1 MTTENIQINIREDG
15 SREVIVNIN
24 RVANSM
30 DEAAKSSDFFGQA
43 MKRLVGIFSAG
54 YLLKQFAEFADTMTL
69 LDARLKLVT
78 KSTADYMQAQQD
90 LYSISQR
97 NNVGLKETGQ
107 LYVRLADPVKRLGGG
122 IKEVSAIVDAFSTSL
137 RISGVSQQEAAS
149 ATLQFAQAMGS
160 GKLAG
165 DEFRSLAENAP
176 RFMQVLAD
184 SLNVPTGALKGMATE
199 GKLTS
204 DVIGNALIKSLGKLQ
219 DEAKGLSNTIGGS
232 LSDLR
237 NDTLVTVSAFDRLTG
252 TSGKMADAIQGVS
265 LLVFELGQIFK
276 EDLAANTKSVA
287 GEMDAMEATIRILG
301 PAFEVITIT
310 VANLAYYLKT
320 TGRAIGAVGAQV
332 AAVAQGEFKRALDIG
347 KEFRDDQEQSKKELD
362 DFTNRV
368 SGLTERTL
376 AARAKQTQATNYGA
390 EATLKAVQSDKE
402 LIDAR
407 MRLTGINK
415 KYFEDMA
422 AFQGALDAGKIS
434 QQEYIDL
441 MSELATKTY
450 AASAAGK
457 EARKN
462 LVGSDDRIKVMQDQ
476 LVIAQTS
483 FDQEKSIYEN
493 RMRMIETY
501 HKNFGTE
508 EIDFYAQRQ
517 NARQEY
523 LKSEQASY
531 DAERAIIE
539 TFKPNTA
546 KELADNK
553 LRLDKLQRQHQQF
566 LNKMAD
572 DRTEDELS
580 RLASDRK
587 IVSSSDDM
595 TNAFLSDLQK
605 QIDKTNEANSQR
617 EEGLA
622 SVQREYVARLDL
634 AIAYQEQFM
643 AQQLINGATD
653 EELAQAPKILKF
665 LQDQRR
671 LRSELADALSEKEF
685 IKAQAEYQK
694 AVDQTSRKIQDGLYS
709 AIIKGGSSGFKKL
722 RDDVKEWF
730 ARLVLS
736 PIIRPVAD
744 YGANIVQQMFGTSGQ
759 GQNLPGGVSG
769 AAGMFGG
776 GGSSNNG
783 AFSLLSTGK
792 SLYDMWQ
799 NGFAGISANLG
810 SIVSGLGNMVGSS
823 GASAFGAGMGMTSGE
838 AAAASSAY
846 GSAGMASTGS
856 AISAGATFAKVIPIV
871 GWVITGMIAAN
882 KFMKEGFTPNRDL
895 NTIGK
900 VVGASNNLQ
909 YKNLTQLGLS
919 PTLANIFTGASITT
933 KLFGRAAPRI
943 ESQGIRGTASADSVT
958 GEQYANILEK
968 GGWFRSDKRYTKTAA
983 LDSDMVN
990 TIKGG
995 IGDLKVA
1002 TDALGKSIGLNT
1014 GILDSY
1020 RKTFDLAFGNDQQKN
1035 VDLFTKFLTDVGNE
1049 MATLLIPNIQQFA
1062 KYGETASAT
1071 LQRLADIFVA
1081 TDSVAKALGKSAAD
1095 MFGGIGLAS
1104 EASRERLVTYA
1115 GGVTQLQSS
1124 VSAYMEAFL
1133 SDAEKL
1139 KPVQDALNE
1148 ALSSLGV
1155 TGVTTKDQFKAL
1167 VTSLDLT
1174 TEAGTK
1180 MFVQL
1185 MNLAPA
1191 FAQITDASDA
1201 LKQKELDRIK
1211 AEQDA
1216 ADQAAK
1222 EAAQAA
1228 KEAADAAEAAR
1239 QAELQRIKAHQKEVA
1254 DNLLSDASSVFER
1267 LQRSVDAV
1275 KASIQKDYE
1284 AHDAVLGTQIDAATV
1299 NLSTLQNVSR
1309 AVQSTLDSM
1318 HLQEGAAVYR
1328 QQSQQVIE
1336 DALSA
1341 MKAGQSVDQDSLQK
1355 ALGVVSQNVEDMF
1368 GSSTD
1373 FRRDFYATANTLYD
1387 LSESTNGQID
1397 VAQASLTALNDQR
1410 DLLKQ
1415 TYDAQIAAI
1424 DAQMQAAQDQ
1434 LNLLKG
1440 IDTSVASLPA
1450 VFQLFAGYVAAVR
1463 ADPLAGANAA
1473 ITDAYL
1479 KYTGRNPGA
1488 GELNDW
1494 QNQLEAGL
1502 SIQDAVA
1509 SIKGSDLAA
1518 SWRSQL
1524 VAQGISPD
1532 TYTPPQTSAG
1542 STDFSWM
1549 TQNPTGGA
1557 VTPTGF
1563 QPIVV
1568 NNDELVSLLE
1578 DIRQE
1583 LREMNETA
1591 DKTAVDVDNL
1601 TGMFDRVTAG
1611 GNSMLVQDVGTL

>member
-24 RVANSM
+24 RVADTM
-30 DEAAKSSDFFGQA
+30 DNASKSADFFGQA

-78 KSTADYMQAQQD
+78 KSTTDYMQAQQD
-90 LYSISQR
+90 LYDISQR

-122 IKEVSAIVDAFSTSL
+122 IKEVSAIIDAFSTSL

-165 DEFRSLAENAP
+165 DEFRSLSENAP

-219 DEAKGLSNTIGGS
+219 DESKSLSNTIGGS

-237 NDTLVTVSAFDRLTG
+237 NDTLITVGAFDKLTG

-276 EDLAANTKSVA
+276 EDFLAGSKAAS
-287 GEMDAMEATIRILG
+287 GEMDTMETTIRILG
-301 PAFEVITIT
+301 PAFEAVTIT

-320 TGRAIGAVGAQV
+320 TGRALGAVGAQV
-332 AAVAQGEFKRALDIG
+332 AAISQGEFKRALDIG

-362 DFTNRV
+362 DFVNRV

-376 AARAKQTQATNYGA
+376 AARAKQTEATNYGA
-390 EATLKAVQSDKE
+390 QATLKAVQSDKE

-422 AFQGALDAGKIS
+422 TFQGALDAGKIS
-434 QQEYIDL
+434 QQEYINL

-462 LVGSDDRIKVMQDQ
+462 LVGSDDRMKVMQDQ
-476 LVIAQTS
+476 IVIAQTA
-483 FDQEKSIYEN
+483 FDQEKSIYEA
-493 RMRMIETY
+493 RLHIIDTY
-501 HKNFGTE
+501 HKDFGTTE
-508 EIDFYAQRQ
+508 TEFYEQRE
-517 NARQEY
+517 NARVEY

-531 DAERAIIE
+531 DRERSIIE
-539 TFKPNTA
+539 SFKPVGA
-546 KELADNK
+546 KEVADQK
-553 LRLDKLQRQHQQF
+553 LRLDKLERQHEQYV
-566 LNKMAD
+566 NKINAA
-572 DRTEDELS
+572 RGEDAVS
-580 RLASDRK
+580 RAAYDHK
-587 IVSSSDDM
+587 VVESSDDM

-605 QIDKTNEANSQR
+605 QIDKNKEANTQR
-617 EEGLA
+617 DEGLA
-622 SVQREYVARLDL
+622 SVQREYVAKLDL
-634 AIAYQEQFM
+634 AIAYQEQFI
-643 AQQLINGATD
+643 AQQSVNGATA
-653 EELAQAPKILKF
+653 EEIAQGPKILKF

-671 LRSELADALSEKEF
+671 LRSELADTLDEKEF
-685 IKAQAEYQK
+685 LKAQAEYVK
-694 AVDQTSRKIQDGLYS
+694 AVDATSRKIQDGLYA
-709 AIIKGGSSGFKKL
+709 AIVKGGSSGFKKL
-722 RDDVKEWF
+722 LSDVKEWF

-736 PIIRPVAD
+736 PIIQPIAN

-759 GQNLPGGVSG
+759 GQNLPGGISG
-769 AAGMFGG
+769 AGG
-776 GGSSNNG
+776 TGNSMMSM
-783 AFSLLSTGK
+783 LSTGK
-792 SLYDMWQ
+792 SLFDLWSK
-799 NGFAGISANLG
+799 GFAGMTSNLG
-810 SIVSGLGNMVGSS
+810 SMITSLGNMFGSS
-823 GASAFGAGMGMTSGE
+823 SMSAFGSGMGMTSSQ
-838 AAAASSAY
+838 AAAAANAY
-846 GSAGMASTGS
+846 GSAGMSGTGS
-856 AISAGATFAKVIPIV
+856 AISGGSSFASMAPYA
-871 GWVITGMIAAN
+871 GMIA
-882 KFMKEGFTPNRDL
+882 MGM
-895 NTIGK
+895 
-900 VVGASNNLQ
+900 
-909 YKNLTQLGLS
+909 GLS
-919 PTLANIFTGASITT
+919 NALFNKGWNPNNGSIQKSTWAVPIAQESLLFNKVFKAFGMSDKAASIFSGAPIVSA
-933 KLFGRAAPRI
+933 LWGRKAPQI
-943 ESQGIRGTASADSVT
+943 TSQGIRGTASADSVT

-983 LDSDMVN
+983 LDSDMIN

-1002 TDALGKSIGLNT
+1002 TDAFGKSIGLNT

-1020 RKTFDLAFGNDQQKN
+1020 RKTFDLSFGTDQQKN
-1035 VDLFTKFLTDVGNE
+1035 VETFNTFLTQVGNE

-1062 KYGETASAT
+1062 KYGETASQT
-1071 LQRLADIFVA
+1071 LSRLADIFVA
-1081 TDSVAKALGKSAAD
+1081 TDAVAKAFGKTASD

-1104 EASRERLVTYA
+1104 EAARERLVTYA
-1115 GGVTQLQSS
+1115 GGVSQLQTS
-1124 VSAYMEAFL
+1124 VNAYMDAFL
-1133 SDAEKL
+1133 TDAEKL

-1148 ALSSLGV
+1148 AMSSLGIS
-1155 TGVTTKDQFKAL
+1155 GVTTKEQFKAL
-1167 VTSLDLT
+1167 VNSLDLT

-1216 ADQAAK
+1216 A
-1222 EAAQAA
+1222 AQAA
-1228 KEAADAAEAAR
+1228 KDAADAAEAAR
-1239 QAELQRIKAHQKEVA
+1239 QAELAKVKAHQKEVA
-1254 DNLLSDASSVFER
+1254 DILLGDAESVFER

-1275 KASIQKDYE
+1275 KANIQKDYE
-1284 AHDAVLGTQIDAATV
+1284 AHDAILGSQIEAATS
-1299 NLSTLQNVSR
+1299 NLAALQNVSR
-1309 AVQSTLDSM
+1309 AVQSTLDGMKLEES
-1318 HLQEGAAVYR
+1318 ASFYR
-1328 QQSQQVIE
+1328 QQSQQVIK
-1336 DALSA
+1336 DAITA
-1341 MKAGQSVDQDSLQK
+1341 VRAGQSVDQDALQK
-1355 ALGVVSQNVEDMF
+1355 ALGVVSQTNEDMF
-1368 GSSTD
+1368 ASASD
-1373 FRRDFYATANTLYD
+1373 FRRDFYTTANSLYD
-1387 LSESTNGQID
+1387 LSQSTDGRID
-1397 VAQASLTALNDQR
+1397 VAQASLDTLNEQR

-1415 TYDAQIAAI
+1415 SYEAQI
-1424 DAQMQAAQDQ
+1424 DALDKQMQAAQDQ

-1440 IDTSVASLPA
+1440 VDTSVGDLNHL
-1450 VFQLFAGYVAAVR
+1450 FTWFAGYVTSVK
-1463 ADPLAGANAA
+1463 ADPVAGANAA
-1473 ITDAYL
+1473 ITEAYM
-1479 KYTGRNPGA
+1479 KYVGYNPGG
-1488 GELNDW
+1488 GEMAYW
-1494 QNQLEAGL
+1494 QKALDDGQTL
-1502 SIQDAVA
+1502 SQIIDQIKSTTTAVA
-1509 SIKGSDLAA
+1509 FQNSL
-1518 SWRSQL
+1518 R
-1524 VAQGISPD
+1524 AQGINPD
-1532 TYTPPQTSAG
+1532 TYVPQVPTVGA
-1542 STDFSWM
+1542 DLSWM
-1549 TQNPTGGA
+1549 TQNQTGSGSA
-1557 VTPTGF
+1557 ITPTGF

-1583 LREMNETA
+1583 LRELNETTESTSA
-1591 DKTAVDVDNL
+1591 DLENL
-1601 TGMFDRVTAG
+1601 TGMIDRVTAG
-1611 GNSMLVQDVGTL
+1611 GNAMLVQDVGTL